1 MATVAGTVLF
11 QRGQAAESDSD
22 LWDDTALIKA
32 YDNAVNLVKAKV
44 NGSVV
49 NGNDNESQTSN
60 KQDINKKRKRKRKKK
75 HKNKKKCPWKVGD
88 QCRAVF
94 TEDDL
99 TYDAEIVDIDEEAE
113 TCIIRYRGY
122 GNEEEKEFTELLQP
136 TRKQKQRHK
145 SESDSM
151 DWSARQSPAPE
162 RKKKHSASSS
172 TNPPFMPGMPF
183 MPPFPGV
190 SMPQFPSFP
199 SFPQGFMGPPSGGLP
214 FVPPP
219 PPPINDEL
227 MNGDNEAL
235 CSMLMSWYM
244 SGYHTGYYQG
254 QNQRK
259 RQRYTSTEQD
269 SAR

>member
-1 MATVAGTVLF
+1 MASVAGTVLF

-44 NGSVV
+44 NGSVI
-49 NGNDNESQTSN
+49 NDNESQTSN
-60 KQDINKKRKRKRKKK
+60 KQEINKKRKRKRKKK

-99 TYDAEIVDIDEEAE
+99 TYDAEIIDIDEEAE
-113 TCIIRYRGY
+113 TCMIRYRGY

-136 TRKQKQRHK
+136 TRKQKQRQK

-151 DWSARQSPAPE
+151 DWSARQSPAPD

-244 SGYHTGYYQG
+244 SGYHTGFYQG